1 MAVTKKGDKW
11 EIQKSL
17 WIISSFVF
25 LVNGMGMY
33 FAGKKQR

>member
-25 LVNGMGMY
+25 
-33 FAGKKQR
+33 

>member
-1 MAVTKKGDKW
+1 MAATRKGSKW

-17 WIISSFVF
+17 WILCSFVV

-33 FAGKKQR
+33 FAGKRQK